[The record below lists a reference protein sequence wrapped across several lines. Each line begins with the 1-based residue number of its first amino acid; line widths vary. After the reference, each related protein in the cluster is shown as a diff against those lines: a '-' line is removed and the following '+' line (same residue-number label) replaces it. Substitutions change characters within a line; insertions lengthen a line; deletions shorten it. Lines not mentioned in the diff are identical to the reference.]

1 MAPLSFFEQ
10 HARVVAFLSL
20 ICIQTGAH
28 RLHATSRD
36 IEARLYSRRC
46 CPTRTGVALL
56 FKLSQKN
63 GKYTFS
69 PGSAQT
75 TAEAAKLLISAAFFT
90 RDTLAARRDAVI
102 TPDADAEQPETPSP
116 PALSADAASV
126 VAAFRAQV
134 DARLLRHTCGLSLL
148 YCFNNQL
155 AFALFR
161 WADAATVTLIKSAS
175 SFVSAILL
183 WLLLSRPIAPLQW
196 IAILLQVLGLF
207 IVQYDDCKHA
217 VLLALP
223 IYFALFVSLFISSA
237 AGVWNE
243 HVLKTFKV
251 TMHVQ
256 NCCLYVFGVGMN
268 LAVFCFFEKRDKR
281 VPLHSA
287 YFAGYNA
294 PALGIIFCQ
303 AVLGLVITLVLKYA
317 DMVIRSF
324 ATACS
329 ISVLYAVNVLF
340 LGWVTNLTYLAGCAV
355 VFLAT
360 YMYMALGAAAATSAV
375 ASAPTVVP
383 TAEDA
388 AAVESAAAKQG
399 AEAEGGHDA
408 WLARSTS
415 AVAVSAALLV
425 ATAVFTY
432 WLSSSS
438 DWGGT

>member
-1 MAPLSFFEQ
+1 VRTFVL
-10 HARVVAFLSL
+10 R
-20 ICIQTGAH
+20 GA
-28 RLHATSRD
+28 LCEAS
-36 IEARLYSRRC
+36 EARLYSRCC

-90 RDTLAARRDAVI
+90 RDTLAARRGAVI
-102 TPDADAEQPETPSP
+102 TPDADAEQPETPAP
-116 PALSADAASV
+116 PALSSDAASV

-217 VLLALP
+217 ALLALP

-243 HVLKTFKV
+243 HVLKTFQV

-268 LAVFCFFEKRDKR
+268 LAVFCFFEKRDTR

-360 YMYMALGAAAATSAV
+360 YMYMALGAAATPAATSE
-375 ASAPTVVP
+375 STVVP

-388 AAVESAAAKQG
+388 AAADAAAVSAKSAGEKQGSAAAAG
-399 AEAEGGHDA
+399 EDA

-425 ATAVFTY
+425 ATAGFTY

>member
-1 MAPLSFFEQ
+1 
-10 HARVVAFLSL
+10 
-20 ICIQTGAH
+20 
-28 RLHATSRD
+28 
-36 IEARLYSRRC
+36 
-46 CPTRTGVALL
+46 
-56 FKLSQKN
+56 
-63 GKYTFS
+63 
-69 PGSAQT
+69 
-75 TAEAAKLLISAAFFT
+75 
-90 RDTLAARRDAVI
+90 
-102 TPDADAEQPETPSP
+102 
-116 PALSADAASV
+116 
-126 VAAFRAQV
+126 
-134 DARLLRHTCGLSLL
+134 
-148 YCFNNQL
+148 
-155 AFALFR
+155 
-161 WADAATVTLIKSAS
+161 
-175 SFVSAILL
+175 
-183 WLLLSRPIAPLQW
+183 
-196 IAILLQVLGLF
+196 
-207 IVQYDDCKHA
+207 
-217 VLLALP
+217 
-223 IYFALFVSLFISSA
+223 
-237 AGVWNE
+237 VWNE
-243 HVLKTFKV
+243 HVLKTFQV

-268 LAVFCFFEKRDKR
+268 LAVFCFFEKRDTR

-360 YMYMALGAAAATSAV
+360 YMYMALGAAATPAATSE
-375 ASAPTVVP
+375 STVVP

-388 AAVESAAAKQG
+388 AAADAAAVSAKSAGEKQGSAAAAG
-399 AEAEGGHDA
+399 EDA

-425 ATAVFTY
+425 ATAGFTY